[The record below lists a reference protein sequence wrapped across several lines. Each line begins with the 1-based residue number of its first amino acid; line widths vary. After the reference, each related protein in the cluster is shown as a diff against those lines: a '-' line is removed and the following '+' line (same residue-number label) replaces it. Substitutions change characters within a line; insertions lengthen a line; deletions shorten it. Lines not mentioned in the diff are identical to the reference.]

1 MILKICL
8 QLPLKRGMHI
18 SSAQVAKK
26 SITAQAVI
34 RRNIHQVLLQSFGN
48 RKMKKTFILTNEF
61 VRTRAIQTIM
71 NLELDHK
78 VRISPADLRNL
89 DQNAKMWAMLTDIS
103 KQVNWY
109 GQYLHPEEWKD
120 VLTAALKKQKVVPGI
135 EGGFVAIGARTSQMS
150 KREMMDLITLA
161 YAFGNEHNVVW
172 TEKEE
177 EEGGA

>member
-1 MILKICL
+1 
-8 QLPLKRGMHI
+8 
-18 SSAQVAKK
+18 
-26 SITAQAVI
+26 
-34 RRNIHQVLLQSFGN
+34 
-48 RKMKKTFILTNEF
+48 MKKTFTLTNEF
-61 VRTRAIQTIM
+61 VRTRAIQAIM
-71 NLELDHK
+71 GLELDHK

-150 KREMMDLITLA
+150 KKEMMDVITLA
-161 YAFGNEHNVVW
+161 YAFGNEHGVVW

-177 EEGGA
+177 E